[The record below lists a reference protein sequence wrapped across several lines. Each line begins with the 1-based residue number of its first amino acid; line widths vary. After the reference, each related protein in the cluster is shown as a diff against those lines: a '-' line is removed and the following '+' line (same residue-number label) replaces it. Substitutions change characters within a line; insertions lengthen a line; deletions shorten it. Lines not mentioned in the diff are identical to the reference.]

1 VSLRIGRV
9 VEVHPEDN
17 SVDLVMIDDG
27 SRVAGVQILSPTAT
41 GNTGT
46 HDLPSVGRPGGDK
59 WNIATPTDRDMIAV
73 VGTVGRQ
80 AVVLGFLFP
89 QVCQMLFKDANR
101 RVTRH
106 ASDVYTT
113 VDGEGNTEV
122 YHPSGTYLR
131 IGTNPEHE
139 DLTGKDFDG
148 RWKIAKNTDKAVSV
162 RLRVA
167 NAGAVK
173 ATLTIDPGGNVSLQH
188 TGDLLVNSGGM
199 VTVNA
204 GGMATV
210 AAPAVTLDTP
220 TTHCTGNLTVA
231 GVTTTGSLVSTG
243 SAGGASLTGNV
254 DISGGSLTHNGKNI
268 GSTHT
273 HTGVQPGGG
282 TSGAPS

>member
-1 VSLRIGRV
+1 MTLRIGRV
-9 VEVHPEDN
+9 VDVHPEDN

-73 VGTVGRQ
+73 VGSVGRQ

-113 VDGEGNTEV
+113 VDGDGNTEV

-148 RWKIAKNTDKAVSV
+148 RWKITKNTDKAVSV

-173 ATLTIDPGGNVSLQH
+173 ATLTIDPDGNVSLQH
-188 TGDLLVNSGGM
+188 TGNLSI
-199 VTVNA
+199 NA
-204 GGMATV
+204 GGTMSLTSAGNMTL
-210 AAPAVTLDTP
+210 AAPRIDLNP
-220 TTHCTGNLTVA
+220 
-231 GVTTTGSLVSTG
+231 
-243 SAGGASLTGNV
+243 
-254 DISGGSLTHNGKNI
+254 
-268 GSTHT
+268 
-273 HTGVQPGGG
+273 
-282 TSGAPS
+282 